1 MEVRKIQLI
10 GSSSYMVSLPK
21 KWITSLDLKQG
32 DEVIVHVEENRV
44 VVIPKKLDKEKIV
57 RIVMKG
63 IPKLDEDF
71 LRRYV
76 YAIYM
81 LGFDEVVIEDV
92 EIPPSLITKFIE
104 IIHKLVGM
112 EILDV
117 SSTRLVFRI
126 LVTPELDIEKVLTR
140 MTQMVNSMFEDAKSL
155 IEGDDKGDKLK
166 NLLMVEENI
175 DRFYWLA
182 VRLENRLTRE
192 SASWSEIRFVLGSR
206 MVAKMIEDVAD
217 HIVQFVNYI
226 NSAKAKDGV
235 VSKIIGEIC
244 QMFNLAFNSFINRD
258 VEESDEVVKEVEK
271 MQSKIMNAIKNTD
284 DVGYALSLQTLI
296 EILWEIRSIGEIA
309 INRAVREKA
318 EETKT

>member
-1 MEVRKIQLI
+1 
-10 GSSSYMVSLPK
+10 
-21 KWITSLDLKQG
+21 
-32 DEVIVHVEENRV
+32 
-44 VVIPKKLDKEKIV
+44 
-57 RIVMKG
+57 MKG

-126 LVTPELDIEKVLTR
+126 LVTPELDIEKVLAR
-140 MTQMVNSMFEDAKSL
+140 MTQMVNSMFDDVKSL
-155 IEGDDKGDKLK
+155 IEGGDKLK
-166 NLLMVEENI
+166 NLLMAEENI

-192 SASWSEIRFVLGSR
+192 SVSWGEIRFVLGSR
-206 MVAKMIEDVAD
+206 MVAKMIEDIAD
-217 HIVQFVNYI
+217 HIIQFVNYI
-226 NSAKAKDGV
+226 NNAKTKDSI
-235 VSKIIGEIC
+235 VSEMIAEINN
-244 QMFNLAFNSFINRD
+244 MFNLAFNSFINRD
-258 VEESDEVVKEVEK
+258 IEKSDEVVNCLLYT
-271 MQSKIMNAIKNTD
+271 SPSPRD
-284 DVGYALSLQTLI
+284 
-296 EILWEIRSIGEIA
+296 
-309 INRAVREKA
+309 
-318 EETKT
+318 